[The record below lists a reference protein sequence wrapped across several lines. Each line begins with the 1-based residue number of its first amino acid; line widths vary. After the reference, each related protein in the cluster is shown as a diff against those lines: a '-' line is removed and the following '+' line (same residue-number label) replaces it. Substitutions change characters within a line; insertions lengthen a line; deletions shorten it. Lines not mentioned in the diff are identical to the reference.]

1 MSQTPIYDQLCGERI
16 NTDVRPRHRDL
27 DRATHQDRHH
37 ETATPRAARRGATL
51 AVGTDHGACHRRPV
65 STYPHLPR
73 PNTIRALTHEG
84 NAPQPCLQS
93 NTREQQ
99 HHDSLAIYQQWQ
111 AVILPSRQ
119 APRPAS
125 RMHSGKQVRFRR
137 TNP

>member
-1 MSQTPIYDQLCGERI
+1 MISYAVSGSTLMFGLVTVIWTGPPTR
-16 NTDVRPRHRDL
+16 TDI
-27 DRATHQDRHH
+27 T
-37 ETATPRAARRGATL
+37 RRRYPVQP
-51 AVGTDHGACHRRPV
+51 AVGQPWPSGTDHGACHRRPV

-99 HHDSLAIYQQWQ
+99 HHDSLAVYQRWQ